1 MYLCKMENRIILN
14 RAKCNKCDDI
24 ITSYHRHD
32 YVSCKCG
39 AVAVDGG
46 TEYLKRTGEISDV
59 TEMSI
64 YSSAPY
70 ETIRENYHRGGR
82 GINGDQPLTWVPLSK
97 MNDEWLAACITY
109 NEERGMGDSFAN
121 KMYSKEIEYRKE
133 NNIKIIE

>member
-70 ETIRENYHRGGR
+70 ETIRENYH
-82 GINGDQPLTWVPLSK
+82 LVVS
-97 MNDEWLAACITY
+97 
-109 NEERGMGDSFAN
+109 
-121 KMYSKEIEYRKE
+121 
-133 NNIKIIE
+133 